1 MKKFRQYITLS
12 MILACVS
19 TSLQSCLFEEK
30 DYFDQPAAIRLT
42 EDVNHYQKILQ
53 DAPNGWVLE
62 YNIGEDNP
70 MGVIPV
76 LCRFEAGKVD
86 MSTTYPSSGTK
97 PGDVYSSL
105 YSIKSEQS
113 TLLSFDTYNPLLHVF
128 GTPGIA
134 NPRKPNS
141 TLEGDYEFIL
151 RSGTAEQV
159 VLEGRKYHNRM
170 VLNRLD
176 KDVDWKVY
184 IRDTRQ
190 VEDEAFLSTYKLM
203 NKDQELA
210 RLKRKNFI
218 FDYTSSE
225 ADGSTDNIPFMYT
238 PTGLKLYNPV
248 LVNGIKAE
256 NFKWNKET
264 LSFDCTDK
272 GAEQVTL
279 TGYYPDGFTPYADF
293 LGTYT
298 LTVHLPTIADGNVDW
313 SKTQTMTVKIEQK
326 EVNRSYVMTGANLT
340 MPLPLVYNRGT
351 GTLSIESVKV
361 GPYSKYYMAICMAA
375 KTGYYGLGAGSLTA
389 KIAVSEP
396 MTISFVGSQTDI
408 SGFALVAY
416 EDEGYA
422 KRLGWWDWYGEPVLV
437 KQQ

>member
-176 KDVDWKVY
+176 KDVDWNVY

-190 VEDEAFLSTYKLM
+190 VEDEAFLST
-203 NKDQELA
+203 
-210 RLKRKNFI
+210 
-218 FDYTSSE
+218 
-225 ADGSTDNIPFMYT
+225 
-238 PTGLKLYNPV
+238 
-248 LVNGIKAE
+248 
-256 NFKWNKET
+256 
-264 LSFDCTDK
+264 
-272 GAEQVTL
+272 
-279 TGYYPDGFTPYADF
+279 
-293 LGTYT
+293 
-298 LTVHLPTIADGNVDW
+298 
-313 SKTQTMTVKIEQK
+313 
-326 EVNRSYVMTGANLT
+326 
-340 MPLPLVYNRGT
+340 
-351 GTLSIESVKV
+351 
-361 GPYSKYYMAICMAA
+361 
-375 KTGYYGLGAGSLTA
+375 
-389 KIAVSEP
+389 
-396 MTISFVGSQTDI
+396 
-408 SGFALVAY
+408 
-416 EDEGYA
+416 DE
-422 KRLGWWDWYGEPVLV
+422 
-437 KQQ
+437 